1 MGSLSWNVTRCNRL
15 GSWKWRMFPGWGQR
29 KMWLMK
35 KGAERCYQYILG
47 FEDGRSSH
55 EPRNTSSISRSWKRQ
70 EKVFSSRAWRMERSS
85 SDTLVFAYWD
95 PCWASVLPNCRKM
108 NFCWFSHIV
117 YPQQGGT
124 RFTNNKNTKT
134 YCKTQGALLNVMWQP
149 GWEGSLGENG
159 YIYG

>member
-1 MGSLSWNVTRCNRL
+1 
-15 GSWKWRMFPGWGQR
+15 
-29 KMWLMK
+29 
-35 KGAERCYQYILG
+35 
-47 FEDGRSSH
+47 
-55 EPRNTSSISRSWKRQ
+55 
-70 EKVFSSRAWRMERSS
+70 
-85 SDTLVFAYWD
+85 
-95 PCWASVLPNCRKM
+95 M

-159 YIYG
+159 YIYGWLSPFAVHLKLPQHC